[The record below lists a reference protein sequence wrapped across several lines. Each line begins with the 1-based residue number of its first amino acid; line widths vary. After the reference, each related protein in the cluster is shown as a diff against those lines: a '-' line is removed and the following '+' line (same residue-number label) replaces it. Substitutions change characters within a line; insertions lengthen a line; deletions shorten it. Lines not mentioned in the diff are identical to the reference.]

1 MSNYTFGADKV
12 LLYAPEDVMVDL
24 QKAIELDP
32 NSAGA
37 HRALGVVYDRMY
49 DTVNAIKTFK
59 KTVRLDPNDAY
70 SQIYLAEQYAKAGQK
85 QLAINALAKAIE
97 AKPTDVEAL
106 KDYAFLCLNHDQERL
121 WKEAKRSLEMAI
133 QIRPNDAEILMNY
146 GYTLYLNGETDLA
159 IEHYQQSIRLKPDWD
174 ITHYNL
180 GLAYERIRRYNLAK
194 QSFQK
199 VIQINPSSPLSDKS
213 IDRLAALASK

>member
-1 MSNYTFGADKV
+1 
-12 LLYAPEDVMVDL
+12 
-24 QKAIELDP
+24 
-32 NSAGA
+32 
-37 HRALGVVYDRMY
+37 
-49 DTVNAIKTFK
+49 
-59 KTVRLDPNDAY
+59 
-70 SQIYLAEQYAKAGQK
+70 
-85 QLAINALAKAIE
+85 
-97 AKPTDVEAL
+97 
-106 KDYAFLCLNHDQERL
+106 
-121 WKEAKRSLEMAI
+121 MAI

-180 GLAYERIRRYNLAK
+180 GLASERIRRYNLAK